1 MGYTFVM
8 LLESQQLNIF
18 SYSCKKDLKNGKMSR
33 KEKKKKNEKKRIH
46 QDLNTQSLV

>member
-18 SYSCKKDLKNGKMSR
+18 SYSCKKDFKKWEDEQEGEE
-33 KEKKKKNEKKRIH
+33 EKK
-46 QDLNTQSLV
+46 